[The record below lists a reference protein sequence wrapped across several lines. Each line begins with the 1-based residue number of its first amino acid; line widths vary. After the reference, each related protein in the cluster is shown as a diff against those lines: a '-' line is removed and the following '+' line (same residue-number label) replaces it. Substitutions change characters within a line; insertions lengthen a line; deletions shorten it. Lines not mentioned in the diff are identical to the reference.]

1 MTVERSSKSLQRER
15 KRNSLETQKT
25 RDEIEI
31 FFKKTGL
38 PDPVKYKIRIDL
50 STKTDMPYYGRD
62 KGARYSIS
70 PKETIRECC
79 YRLIDYGDM
88 ELAEKLLK
96 LLTQQQNQSFRKMSK
111 KHGQKKEKDSIW
123 EHPIPVKVSR
133 TILYKY
139 IEEGNRQ
146 KINDFLT
153 FISDIPQIAIPK
165 EIDHRLTSVGLKDAM
180 PKGWN
185 WEISGSQ
192 FARYTEVGF
201 DYLEFLL

>member
-1 MTVERSSKSLQRER
+1 MERSKKSLQRER
-15 KRNSLETQKT
+15 ERNSPQIQEFKNK
-25 RDEIEI
+25 IED
-31 FFKKTGL
+31 FFEKTGL
-38 PDPVKYKIRIDL
+38 PDAVKYKIRIDL
-50 STKTDMPYYGRD
+50 STMTNMPYYGKD
-62 KGARYSIS
+62 KGLRYSIS

-79 YRLIDYGDM
+79 YHLIDYGDM
-88 ELAEKLLK
+88 DFSDKLLK
-96 LLTQQQNQSFRKMSK
+96 WLTKQQNQSFRKMFK

-153 FISDIPQIAIPK
+153 YISDIPQIPIPK
-165 EIDHRLTSVGLKDAM
+165 DIDNRLTSAGLKDAM